1 MEWPPKRRRFF
12 LDAHGPPGNVPS
24 HHPTFVGQHG
34 SLQRHSPGACANIPD
49 HMTRRNAQQG
59 QSRGPHGLFADQA
72 AFYSQFFAVQPQA
85 RAARRFARREDQ
97 GAGRAE
103 VAARSRSHAQ
113 MVHSFV
119 RRAHALEN
127 MGVKPV
133 APVQQVPR
141 QHVGGGARV
150 CEHAE
155 GRVFTR
161 SRIERPQVVA
171 AVQGKAD
178 DFVPGQGQAGAGLLQ
193 GTDRRQQPHGLF
205 PQQPHC
211 KVAPM
216 PNNSGSPS
224 ASTSTRSPM
233 ARS

>member
-1 MEWPPKRRRFF
+1 
-12 LDAHGPPGNVPS
+12 
-24 HHPTFVGQHG
+24 
-34 SLQRHSPGACANIPD
+34 
-49 HMTRRNAQQG
+49 
-59 QSRGPHGLFADQA
+59 
-72 AFYSQFFAVQPQA
+72 
-85 RAARRFARREDQ
+85 
-97 GAGRAE
+97 
-103 VAARSRSHAQ
+103 

-119 RRAHALEN
+119 RRAHALKN

-133 APVQQVPR
+133 YAPVQQVPR

-205 PQQPHC
+205 PQQPHQGGPDAEQQR
-211 KVAPM
+211 VAVRQHQHAFAHGAQLTQAGEDIFQWCGQRQQAGREDRRWGCGRVVRGQRGRSSAGKGRALGGRSSNVRGCRVVVFTVWMMVRRAALSCQFLQQALPPQM
-216 PNNSGSPS
+216 TS
-224 ASTSTRSPM
+224 ASKTRDR
-233 ARS
+233 A